1 MVEQNLVLDF
11 MLKVMDQVMSIYTF
25 SAVIMLYCQSCLH
38 WMPDS
43 KYTRPMN
50 IFHSSA
56 LIGYTFVYIH
66 DIINAFCD

>member
-11 MLKVMDQVMSIYTF
+11 VLQAADRVMSIYAF
-25 SAVIMLYCQSCLH
+25 SGVIMLYCQGCLH

-43 KYTRPMN
+43 KFTKPMN

-56 LIGYTFVYIH
+56 LIGYTFVHIH
-66 DIINAFCD
+66 DTIIAQD

>member
-11 MLKVMDQVMSIYTF
+11 VLQAADRVMSIYAF
-25 SAVIMLYCQSCLH
+25 SAVIMLYCR
-38 WMPDS
+38 MPDP

-50 IFHSSA
+50 IFHTSA

-66 DIINAFCD
+66 DIINASCD